1 MSNPTVYNHTLRRSL
16 TALIATTALALLFA
30 MSSRAQTAAQWENL
44 KGDISVFMANDLGR
58 NGYYEQRPIA
68 RLMGEMAE
76 VIGPEC
82 VVAAGDIHHFNGVA
96 STSDP
101 LWMTNFESIYDHPEL
116 MIDWFPVLGNHEY
129 RGNTQAFLDYSKVS
143 RRWMSGSRYF
153 SRSFTDDDSEVSL
166 RVVFIDTTPI
176 ISRYRTDTAVYPDAV
191 HQDYEA
197 QLAWLDSTLTAATED
212 WVVVVGHHPV
222 YAQTSKSDT
231 ERTDMQ
237 QRLLPILRRHPN
249 VSVYAC
255 GHIHNFQHIRMPGDA
270 IDYVVNSSASLA
282 RKVKPTTGT
291 VFCSPAP
298 GFSVISVT
306 KDTLALYMIDNT
318 GTVIHEVKKTH

>member
-1 MSNPTVYNHTLRRSL
+1 MIRKLFITAVAVASVMFSSL
-16 TALIATTALALLFA
+16 TAW
-30 MSSRAQTAAQWENL
+30 AQNEIP
-44 KGDISVFMANDLGR
+44 KGDINLIVASDLGR
-58 NGYYEQRPIA
+58 NGYYDQKKVAATMGDVAEQ
-68 RLMGEMAE
+68 
-76 VIGPEC
+76 IGPDA
-82 VVAAGDIHHFNGVA
+82 VLALGDTHHYEGVE
-96 STSDP
+96 SVSDP
-101 LWMTNFESIYDHPEL
+101 LWMTNYELIYSHPEL
-116 MIDWFPVLGNHEY
+116 MIDWHPVLGNHEY

-153 SRSFTDDDSEVSL
+153 SRSFTDDDSKVSL

-176 ISRYRTDTAVYPDAV
+176 ISRYRTATAVYPDAV